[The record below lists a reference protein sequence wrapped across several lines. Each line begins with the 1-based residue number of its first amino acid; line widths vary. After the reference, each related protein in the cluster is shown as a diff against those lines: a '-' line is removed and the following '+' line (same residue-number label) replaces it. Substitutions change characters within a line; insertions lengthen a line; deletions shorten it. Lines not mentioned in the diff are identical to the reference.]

1 MTKRRF
7 NDIRARLLMRFKS
20 HGSFGPK
27 DGVEEFV
34 AEIIEAKHKLDKRVA
49 EYVEDR

>member
-1 MTKRRF
+1 
-7 NDIRARLLMRFKS
+7 MRFKS
-20 HGSFGPK
+20 LGSFEPK
-27 DGVEEFV
+27 DEIEEFV